1 MNKKPTVEEQLEF
14 FEKILNDDSLCAI
27 VLAALTSPDE
37 LEGNKKNQESSL
49 SISKTILENID
60 KMHFKSDRKREFVR
74 KYFEKVP
81 DIVAQYQ

>member
-1 MNKKPTVEEQLEF
+1 MRPVSEQLEF

-49 SISKTILENID
+49 SIAKMILENLD
-60 KMHFKSDRKREFVR
+60 NMHFVSEQKKAFVK
-74 KYFEKVP
+74 KYFERVP
-81 DIVAQYQ
+81 DIVKQYEQE